1 MTELIEYAKKFIGV
15 SYIWG
20 GSHPSLGFDCSGLIQ
35 HILASVGM
43 DPKGDQTAQ
52 ALFNHFIK
60 EGDEIWEPKIGA
72 LMFYGKD
79 KDSITHIAMCVSEHQ
94 IIEAGGG
101 GSNTTDLS
109 KAIASEAYV
118 RLRPVDHRKDVLGI
132 LMPSYP
138 GWVRQMELKLG

>member
-1 MTELIEYAKKFIGV
+1 MNDLIEYAKKFIGV
-15 SYIWG
+15 PYHWG

-35 HILASVGM
+35 HILQSIGI

-52 ALFNHFIK
+52 SLYEHFRMN
-60 EGDEIWEPKIGA
+60 GDEIWGPKTGA

-79 KDSITHIAMCVSEHQ
+79 VRSITHVAMCVSEYQ

-118 RLRPVDHRKDVLGI
+118 RLRPIDHRSDLVATVF
-132 LMPSYP
+132 PQYP
-138 GWVRQMELKLG
+138 DWVRQTKMVI